1 MSPPDRNNSTATT
14 TSRVFP
20 TQEIFATEK
29 HAGADTKSGSDDVE
43 SVVVAAPSV
52 DTAGYHRALG
62 RRQIMMMTF
71 GCGVGT
77 GLWVGTGQALKYG
90 KVFQNQREPAGL

>member
-1 MSPPDRNNSTATT
+1 MSTSGFDEEAYSTATNT
-14 TSRVFP
+14 RVFP
-20 TQEIFATEK
+20 SQEIFATEK
-29 HAGADTKSGSDDVE
+29 HATAETKSGSDDVE
-43 SVVVAAPSV
+43 NAVVTAPSV

-71 GCGVGT
+71 GCGIGT

-90 KVFQNQREPAGL
+90 AF

>member
-1 MSPPDRNNSTATT
+1 M
-14 TSRVFP
+14 FP
-20 TQEIFATEK
+20 TQEIFAGEK
-29 HAGADTKSGSDDVE
+29 HAVEEAQRTSDEE
-43 SVVVAAPSV
+43 STVAMSPSV

-90 KVFQNQREPAGL
+90 TFQDLGEPTAN